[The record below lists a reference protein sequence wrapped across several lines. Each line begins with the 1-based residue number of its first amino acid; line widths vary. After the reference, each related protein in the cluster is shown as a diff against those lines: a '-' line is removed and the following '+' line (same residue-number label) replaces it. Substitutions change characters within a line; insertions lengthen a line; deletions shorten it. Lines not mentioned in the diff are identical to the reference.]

1 MGLVALTAPLAL
13 VIYLLLVIDA
23 RRKDS
28 PAADDDQ
35 LGIKTVAAALLVVG
49 AALSSSGLHKLLHLL
64 LTFTSFGVRIKAAIP
79 DLAVGILTV
88 IAALWVLFPK
98 TNVAEYPKAKRLAAG
113 AIAVP
118 AALASVAALAG
129 FLSAVLEWSTWSDV
143 ANALT
148 AVVVAVLYFGASTMA
163 LAKMSGM
170 SVPDLQASAEVS
182 QQPSVQP
189 GQAAMPDPYAGQG
202 GFQQPDPQQAQQ
214 QAWQQQQQQQQ
225 QQPQQQVQ
233 QQGQPQG
240 YPQQGQWPGQGQ

>member
-1 MGLVALTAPLAL
+1 MALVTMVAPLAL

-49 AALSSSGLHKLLHLL
+49 AALSSAGLHKLLHLL

-79 DLAVGILTV
+79 ELAVGILAV
-88 IAALWVLFPK
+88 IAALYVLFPK

-118 AALASVAALAG
+118 GALATVALTAG
-129 FLSAVLEWSTWSDV
+129 FLSAVLEWSSWSAV
-143 ANALT
+143 AEALT
-148 AVVVAVLYFGASTMA
+148 GAVVAIVYFGASTMA
-163 LAKMSGM
+163 LAKMSGL
-170 SVPDLQASAEVS
+170 SVPDIQAPTEVS
-182 QQPSVQP
+182 QQPQAHP
-189 GQAAMPDPYAGQG
+189 GQAVMPAGQHDPYAGQG

-214 QAWQQQQQQQQ
+214 QAWQQQQAQQQQ
-225 QQPQQQVQ
+225 Q
-233 QQGQPQG
+233 

>member
-1 MGLVALTAPLAL
+1 MALVTVVAPLAL

-28 PAADDDQ
+28 PAADDEQ

-49 AALSSSGLHKLLHLL
+49 AALSSAGLHKLLHLL

-79 DLAVGILTV
+79 ELAVGILAV
-88 IAALWVLFPK
+88 IAALYVLFPK

-118 AALASVAALAG
+118 GALATVALTAG
-129 FLSAVLEWSTWSDV
+129 FLSAVLEWSSWSAV
-143 ANALT
+143 AEALT
-148 AVVVAVLYFGASTMA
+148 AAVVAIVYFGASTMA
-163 LAKMSGM
+163 LAKMSGL
-170 SVPDLQASAEVS
+170 SVPDIQAPAEVS
-182 QQPSVQP
+182 QQPQAHP
-189 GQAAMPDPYAGQG
+189 GQVGQHDPYAGQG

-214 QAWQQQQQQQQ
+214 QAWQQQQAQQQQ
-225 QQPQQQVQ
+225 Q
-233 QQGQPQG
+233 QG

>member
-1 MGLVALTAPLAL
+1 MALVSLVAPLAL

-79 DLAVGILTV
+79 DLAVGILAV
-88 IAALWVLFPK
+88 VAALYVLFPK

-118 AALASVAALAG
+118 GALATVALTAG
-129 FLSAVLEWSTWSDV
+129 FLAAVLEWSSWSAV
-143 ANALT
+143 AEALT
-148 AVVVAVLYFGASTMA
+148 GAVVAIVYFGASTMA
-163 LAKMSGM
+163 LAKMSGL
-170 SVPDLQASAEVS
+170 SVPDIQAPAEVS
-182 QQPSVQP
+182 QQPQYA
-189 GQAAMPDPYAGQG
+189 GQAAMPAGQPDPYAGQQQG
-202 GFQQPDPQQAQQ
+202 GFQQPDPQQ
-214 QAWQQQQQQQQ
+214 QAWQQHQ
-225 QQPQQQVQ
+225 QQPGQQQ
-233 QQGQPQG
+233 

>member
-1 MGLVALTAPLAL
+1 MRG
-13 VIYLLLVIDA
+13 A
-23 RRKDS
+23 RNS

-79 DLAVGILTV
+79 DLAVGILAM
-88 IAALWVLFPK
+88 IAALYVLFPK

-118 AALASVAALAG
+118 GALATVALTAG
-129 FLSAVLEWSTWSDV
+129 FLAAVLEWSSWSAV
-143 ANALT
+143 AEALT
-148 AVVVAVLYFGASTMA
+148 GAVVAIVYFGASTMA
-163 LAKMSGM
+163 LAKMSGL
-170 SVPDLQASAEVS
+170 SVPDIQAPAEVS
-182 QQPSVQP
+182 QQPQP
-189 GQAAMPDPYAGQG
+189 GQAGQHDPYAGQG

-214 QAWQQQQQQQQ
+214 QAWQQQQQQQAQ
-225 QQPQQQVQ
+225 QQQQQQ
-233 QQGQPQG
+233 QQ

>member
-1 MGLVALTAPLAL
+1 MALVSLAAPLAL

-35 LGIKTVAAALLVVG
+35 LGIKTVAAALVVVG
-49 AALSSSGLHKLLHLL
+49 AAVSSSGLHKLLHLL

-79 DLAVGILTV
+79 DLAVGILAI
-88 IAALWVLFPK
+88 IAALYVLFPK

-118 AALASVAALAG
+118 GALATVATTAG
-129 FLSAVLEWSTWSDV
+129 FLSAVLEWSSWSAV
-143 ANALT
+143 AEALT
-148 AVVVAVLYFGASTMA
+148 AAVVAIVYFGASTMA
-163 LAKMSGM
+163 LAKMSGL
-170 SVPDLQASAEVS
+170 SVPDIQAPAEVS
-182 QQPSVQP
+182 QQAQQP
-189 GQAAMPDPYAGQG
+189 PQQQGQVAMPAGQHDPYAGQG

-225 QQPQQQVQ
+225 QGQQQ
-233 QQGQPQG
+233 QG